1 MSWIS
6 LSEKY
11 KDIIEQISTYVFA
24 NYKFLY
30 LYSPEELKAK
40 QILEAVAQNTEVSH
54 IYTYDI
60 IRGLQCEQDKK
71 LKYRGKDDTTDIY
84 KALDYI
90 TENIEHRSFVIFKD
104 LHSLFEN
111 DPRLQRAFKNC
122 IIDLLINEI
131 PVYLFNISPILYIPS
146 ELEKEVVLI
155 DIPLPQR
162 DVIKE
167 IVEKF
172 LIESNFHGIGEVL
185 KSRLVEA
192 LNGLTE
198 QEIQNIL
205 QFCVQDGELNEDDI
219 QIIVDHKK
227 QIIRKGGVLEFVKPE
242 DKIENIGGLVELKNW
257 IKNKKIIF
265 DELDKASKYGV
276 DIPKGILL
284 FGMPGCG
291 KSLTAKVIASYFE
304 MPLLRL
310 DMGMIMGPYVGQS
323 EENMRKAIKMAEA
336 TSPSVLWIDELEK
349 AFAGIMDGGSSS
361 REISARIFA
370 TILTWMQEKTK
381 PVFVVATANNISG
394 MPPEF
399 LRKGRFDEIFFVDF
413 PKEDEIKQIFE
424 IHLRKRGKTEWL
436 KDININ
442 EIINTLKQRLFSGAD
457 IEALIKEVVEISFVQ
472 KKEKISTEDFLN
484 QIKNFKPIS
493 ETMKEEINK
502 IRDLAKKYG
511 FKSAN

>member
-1 MSWIS
+1 MSGLT
-6 LSEKY
+6 LSDEY
-11 KDIIEQISTYVFA
+11 KNIIELISTYVFA

-40 QILEAVAQNTEVSH
+40 MILEAVARNTEVSH

-60 IRGLQCEQDKK
+60 IRGLHCKQDKQ
-71 LKYRGKDDTTDIY
+71 LKYRSKEDTNDIY

-90 TENIEHRSFVIFKD
+90 TENIENRSFVIFKD

-111 DPRLQRAFKNC
+111 DPKLYRAFKNF
-122 IIDLLINEI
+122 IIDLITNDI
-131 PVYLFNISPILYIPS
+131 PVYLFNISPILHIPS
-146 ELEKEVVLI
+146 ELEKDIVVI
-155 DIPLPQR
+155 DIPLPTR
-162 DVIKE
+162 EVIKE
-167 IVEKF
+167 KLDRF
-172 LIESNFHGIGEVL
+172 LFENSFHGIGELL

-205 QFCVQDGELNEDDI
+205 QFCVQDGELNEQDI
-219 QIIVDHKK
+219 QVIVDQKK
-227 QIIRKGGVLEFVKPE
+227 QIIRKGGVLEFIKPE
-242 DKIENIGGLVELKNW
+242 DNIENIGGLAELKNW
-257 IKNKKIIF
+257 IRNKKIIF
-265 DELDKASKYGV
+265 DELDKATKYGV
-276 DIPKGILL
+276 DLPKGILL

-291 KSLTAKVIASYFE
+291 KSLTAKVIANYFE

-336 TSPSVLWIDELEK
+336 ISPSVLWIDELEK
-349 AFAGIMDGGSSS
+349 AFAGIMDGGSSTH
-361 REISARIFA
+361 EISARIFA

-413 PKEDEIKQIFE
+413 PKPEEIKQIFE
-424 IHLRKRGKTEWL
+424 IHLRKRNKTEWL
-436 KDININ
+436 KDIKIN
-442 EIINTLKQRLFSGAD
+442 EIINTLNQRLFSGAD
-457 IEALIKEVVEISFVQ
+457 IEALIKEIVEISFIQ
-472 KKEKISTEDFLN
+472 KIDKMGTEYFLN
-484 QIKNFKPIS
+484 QIKNFKTIS
-493 ETMKEEINK
+493 ETMKDEINK
-502 IRDLAKKYG
+502 IRELAKKYG